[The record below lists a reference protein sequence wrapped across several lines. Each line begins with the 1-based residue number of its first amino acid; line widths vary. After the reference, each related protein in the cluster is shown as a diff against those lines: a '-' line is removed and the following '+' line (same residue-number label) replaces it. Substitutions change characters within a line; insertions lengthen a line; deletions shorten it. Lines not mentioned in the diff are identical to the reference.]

1 MHLPKSLTHL
11 VPLAEAHLSLW
22 GLSPNAR
29 VKPINLS
36 ENVTF
41 LIEAE
46 DDKAVLRLH
55 RPGYHTPAAIESEL
69 AWMTALGHETHLAVP
84 CPRPGRNG
92 AVLQSG
98 RVPDTGETRHMV
110 LFEVIDG
117 AAPSETDDL
126 IPQFRTLG
134 SMAATAHAHA
144 ETWQRPPGFE
154 RLSWDLDTIFGPNP
168 IWGRW
173 QDAPGVTPEHL
184 RILAHTEERIRERLS
199 QYGRA
204 PDQFNLIHADMRLA
218 NLLISP
224 NGTRL
229 IDFDDCGF
237 GWFLYDFAA
246 AVSFIENDPRLP
258 ALKEAWLAGYAP
270 IRDLSD
276 VDLAEI
282 DTFIMLRRLA
292 LLAWIGSHSEAPEP
306 QALAPHFAAGT
317 VALAK
322 TWLNET

>member
-1 MHLPKSLTHL
+1 MRLPQSFAHL
-11 VPLAEAHLSLW
+11 VPFVETQLSLW
-22 GLSPNAR
+22 ALPPTAR
-29 VKPINLS
+29 VTPLNLS

-41 LIEAE
+41 LVDAE
-46 DDKAVLRLH
+46 GDKSILRLH

-69 AWMTALGHETHLAVP
+69 AWMTALGRDTCLAVP
-84 CPRPGRNG
+84 CPRPGRNSE
-92 AVLQSG
+92 VVQSAQ
-98 RVPDTGETRHMV
+98 VPNTGETRDMV
-110 LFEVIDG
+110 LFEFIDG

-134 SMAATAHAHA
+134 ELAATTHAHV

-154 RLSWDLDTIFGPNP
+154 RLSWDLDAIFGPTP

-173 QDAPGVTPEHL
+173 QDAPGVTPERH

-204 PDQFNLIHADMRLA
+204 HDRFNLIHADMRLA
-218 NLLISP
+218 NLLVSP
-224 NGTRL
+224 NVTRL

-246 AVSFIENDPRLP
+246 AVSFIEDDPRLP
-258 ALKEAWLAGYAP
+258 ALKEAWLAGYTP

-282 DTFIMLRRLA
+282 DTFIMLRRMA

-317 VALAK
+317 VALAEN
-322 TWLNET
+322 WLSET